1 VVCRWILNKPDAA
14 DHVDRLAQICGV
26 PDARVTVLAK
36 EIHQHHASTP

>member
-1 VVCRWILNKPDAA
+1 MDPEVSSVSCTEF
-14 DHVDRLAQICGV
+14 CGV